1 MQSGTWCEI
10 SFASGARLIWHLVQ
24 EKECLMGRKP
34 LDIEKIAMNLI
45 MSDDAMLKKKLAKKI
60 FDIAYK
66 KGIYPSSIHQFYMAR
81 GRGEFAGF
89 TVPAINLRSMTY
101 DLAKAI
107 FRVAKKNNSGAF
119 IFEIAKSEMGYT
131 SQLPIEYSAAVLAA
145 AIKEGFSGPIF
156 IQGDHFQVS
165 AKKFQEAPEK
175 EMEDLKAL
183 ITDAVEAG
191 FYNID
196 IDSSTLVDLSKTDIK
211 KQQYHNYEVC
221 AKLTQF
227 IRQIQARGVEVSVGG
242 EIGEVGSKN
251 STPDELHAFM
261 QGYRERLRKGRTGI
275 SKISVQTGTSHGG
288 VVLPDG
294 TVAQVKLDF
303 DTLKTLSEIAKKEY
317 GLAGAV
323 QHGASTLPP
332 EAFHKF
338 TECETAEVHLA
349 TEFQNMIYESSH
361 FPAELR
367 TKIYDWLK
375 SNAASERKEGETE
388 EQFIYKTRK
397 KALGPFKKEIMGL
410 PQETRDAIAR
420 EIEEKFDFLFKQ
432 LNAINNKELVDK
444 YVTLK
449 RVILRKREEKK
460 EQVMHTGEGAD

>member
-1 MQSGTWCEI
+1 
-10 SFASGARLIWHLVQ
+10 
-24 EKECLMGRKP
+24 MGRKP
-34 LDIEKIAMNLI
+34 LDVEKIATDLI
-45 MSDDAMLKKKLAKKI
+45 MNDDSGIKKNLAKKI

-66 KGIYPSSIHQFYMAR
+66 KGIYPSSIHQLYVAR
-81 GRGEFAGF
+81 GKGEFEGF

-101 DLAKAI
+101 DLARAI

-131 SQLPIEYSAAVLAA
+131 NQPPTEYTAVILAA
-145 AIKEGFSGPIF
+145 AIKEGYCGPVF
-156 IQGDHFQVS
+156 IQGDHFQVN
-165 AKKFQEAPEK
+165 AKKFQENQEK
-175 EMEDLKAL
+175 ELESLKAI
-183 ITDAVEAG
+183 ITEAIESG

-196 IDSSTLVDLSKTDIK
+196 IDSSTLVDLTK
-211 KQQYHNYEVC
+211 KDLKKEQYWNYEVC

-227 IRQIQARGVEVSVGG
+227 IRQIQPRGVEVSVGG

-251 STPDELHAFM
+251 STPEELHAFM
-261 QGYRERLRKGRTGI
+261 LGYKERLRKGRAGI

-294 TVAQVKLDF
+294 SIAQVALDF
-303 DTLKTLSEIAKKEY
+303 DTLKILSEVAKKEY

-323 QHGASTLPP
+323 QHGASTLPA

-338 TECETAEVHLA
+338 PETGTAEVHLA
-349 TEFQNMIYESSH
+349 TEFQNMIYESKH
-361 FPAELR
+361 FPPELKA
-367 TKIYDWLK
+367 KIYDWLK
-375 SNAASERKEGETE
+375 INAVNEKKEGETE
-388 EQFIYKTRK
+388 EQFFYKTRK

-410 PQETRDAIAR
+410 APDIRNSIAS

-432 LNAINNKELVDK
+432 LSAVNNKELVDK

-449 RVILRKREEKK
+449 RVIMRKREEK
-460 EQVMHTGEGAD
+460 EALQHDGEGAD